1 MPGKSYQLV
10 VVRHG
15 ESVWNKEN
23 RFTGWKDVD
32 LSDKGITEAKSAGQ
46 KLIEQKFQF
55 DVAYTSYLTRAIK
68 TLNYI
73 LDEMKLNWLPVNK
86 AWQLNE
92 RHYGDLQGLNK
103 SETAAKHGEEQVK
116 IWRRSFS
123 TPPPMMAETDAD
135 HPKNNPCYKHLNP
148 TEIPSGESLEMT
160 VKRVL
165 PYWEKEIVPKVKSGQ
180 KVLIVAHGNSL
191 RSLIL
196 TLEGLS
202 PEQIMTVDLPTGIP
216 LVYELDE
223 NFKVLSKRYLATETE
238 VEAALHKVVAQ
249 GAVKK

>member
-1 MPGKSYQLV
+1 MATAKYQLV

-15 ESVWNKEN
+15 ESIWNKEN

-32 LSDKGITEAKSAGQ
+32 LSEKGITEAKSAGQ
-46 KLIEQKFQF
+46 KLIEQKFYF
-55 DVAYTSYLTRAIK
+55 DFAYTSYLTRAIK
-68 TLNYI
+68 TLNFI
-73 LDEMKLNWLPVNK
+73 LDEMKISWLPVIK

-123 TPPPMMAETDAD
+123 TPPPMMAESNPD
-135 HPKNNPCYKHLNP
+135 HPKNNPAYKNLKP
-148 TEIPSGESLEMT
+148 EQLPSGESLEMT
-160 VKRVL
+160 VQRVL
-165 PYWEKEIVPKVKSGQ
+165 PFWEKEIVPKIKSGAR
-180 KVLIVAHGNSL
+180 VLIVAHGNSL

-202 PEQIMTVDLPTGIP
+202 AEQIMNVDIPTGIP
-216 LVYELDE
+216 LIYDLDE
-223 NFKVLSKRYLATETE
+223 NMKVISKRYLASDAD
-238 VEAALHKVVAQ
+238 VEAALHKVAAQ
-249 GAVKK
+249 GAAKK